1 MSNYEIVWDSGDGQ
15 LGIIKKMNFKEW
27 LKLYEVGTIASAPTG
42 GVGDI
47 APYKIP
53 IGIGIVRRS
62 WPKDNK
68 RKKV

>member
-1 MSNYEIVWDSGDGQ
+1 MTSF
-15 LGIIKKMNFKEW
+15 KKW
-27 LKLYEVGTIASAPTG
+27 LKLIETGTMASAPTG
-42 GVGDI
+42 GFGDV
-47 APYKIP
+47 APYKMP